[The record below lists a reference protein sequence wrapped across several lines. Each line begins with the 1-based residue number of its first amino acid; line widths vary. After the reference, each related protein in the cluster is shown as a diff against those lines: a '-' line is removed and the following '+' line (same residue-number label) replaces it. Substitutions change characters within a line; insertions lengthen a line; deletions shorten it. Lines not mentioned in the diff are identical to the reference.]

1 MFALLIRKVQVTVLN
16 DSRETVAIVYSSTVL
31 LISCGLVIIVLQPTV
46 DRFAITWSIM
56 VFLVIAIN
64 LGFTF
69 VTKVSLNYV
78 VYRH

>member
-31 LISCGLVIIVLQPTV
+31 LISGGLVIIVLQPTV
-46 DRFAITWSIM
+46 DRFAITWSVM
-56 VFLVIAIN
+56 FFLVIIIN

-69 VTKVSLNYV
+69 VTKVSLN
-78 VYRH
+78 